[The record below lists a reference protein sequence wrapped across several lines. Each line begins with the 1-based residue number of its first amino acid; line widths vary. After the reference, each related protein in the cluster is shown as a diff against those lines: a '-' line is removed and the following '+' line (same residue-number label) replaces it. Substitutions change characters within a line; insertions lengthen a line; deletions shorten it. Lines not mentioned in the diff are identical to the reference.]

1 MVKVHLYTK
10 VLKVHLYTIHRQRS
24 NKNFAL
30 ALLPLT
36 YLCCCS
42 AFALRM
48 LHFIWSGGIGLVA
61 GCEGG
66 NLSWLLMN
74 VFTSLCGRCVC
85 ACAPCVIRPDC
96 WSRPFN
102 RACAISDAS
111 TTIQTLVKS
120 HVQSFKLNCEEARV
134 VCLRHTFILSFL
146 LLSKITHFILFMI
159 H

>member
-1 MVKVHLYTK
+1 MHGP
-10 VLKVHLYTIHRQRS
+10 
-24 NKNFAL
+24 
-30 ALLPLT
+30 LPLT

-48 LHFIWSGGIGLVA
+48 LHFIWFGGIGLVA

-85 ACAPCVIRPDC
+85 CVCAADC

-111 TTIQTLVKS
+111 TTTHTKS
-120 HVQSFKLNCEEARV
+120 HVQSLNKTFKIK
-134 VCLRHTFILSFL
+134 ILSFQTENVCTFMQSLICRL
-146 LLSKITHFILFMI
+146 LIYVSGPWATRFSRGNKDAYL
-159 H
+159 